1 MVRRARKT
9 QPNRSPG
16 WGVRRLPVVTRAE
29 ENGATVV
36 DETEDNTSSPADQGI
51 SDAGLDAL
59 VLNVT
64 VGAYLASPSPG
75 TSAASR

>member
-1 MVRRARKT
+1 VRG
-9 QPNRSPG
+9 PSSPK
-16 WGVRRLPVVTRAE
+16 RRRT
-29 ENGATVV
+29 GATVV

>member
-1 MVRRARKT
+1 MEPQDSPAQTEIDGLRSLGAGPSSPKLRRT
-9 QPNRSPG
+9 
-16 WGVRRLPVVTRAE
+16 GV
-29 ENGATVV
+29 TVV
-36 DETEDNTSSPADQGI
+36 VGTEDITSLPADQGNL
-51 SDAGLDAL
+51 DAGLDAL